1 MVLDAE
7 YRIFFV
13 SNPFDRLIVQ
23 VQMGYF
29 DVRGERIRIN
39 GKPMILRSDRYL
51 SGSEILNR
59 LVAAPMTEFQFKCFA
74 AVRES
79 QQLMTEANPEYRTLT
94 DQLL

>member
-1 MVLDAE
+1 MVLHGKQRETAVPQAF
-7 YRIFFV
+7 IGV
-13 SNPFDRLIVQ
+13 IVQ